1 MGQCELLLPMQCVR
15 GKVGKVM
22 SDFSEI
28 QVNLW
33 QGGSG
38 ESEWDGSATRP
49 RATIHSIEQFES
61 VVTLDSSTP
70 PVGWLTKELRFGFA
84 DGEIDPE
91 TFEEI
96 ERVAD
101 WAFLEWRNGKRVL
114 VRCQAGLNRSGLV
127 VGLVLLRSGKK
138 FSEVID
144 LIRSQRGEYALSNRQ
159 FYEYL
164 EGWGKR

>member
-15 GKVGKVM
+15 GKVGEVM

-38 ESEWDGSATRP
+38 ESEWD
-49 RATIHSIEQFES
+49 
-61 VVTLDSSTP
+61 
-70 PVGWLTKELRFGFA
+70 
-84 DGEIDPE
+84 
-91 TFEEI
+91 
-96 ERVAD
+96 
-101 WAFLEWRNGKRVL
+101 
-114 VRCQAGLNRSGLV
+114 
-127 VGLVLLRSGKK
+127 GKK